1 MTNGYTDIKNTDMML
16 IMGGNP
22 AENHPCGFKWAIEA
36 KKTRNAKM
44 IVVDPRFTRTAATA
58 DLFLQIRAG
67 ADIAF
72 LGGMI
77 NYAIENNRIAKDYVV
92 NYTNAAFVVKE
103 GFKLPEDGLYSGFDA
118 KTQVYDKSSWNY
130 EAGGNLG
137 PPAPATAAAPPAGG
151 PTAQPAPGTA
161 GTPPNGAKAGAGA
174 NGTAGTP
181 SSGAHPAAGAATP
194 ATTAKP
200 GTPAAAHAATAAG
213 AKTAEGTAPTPKA
226 TAGGHAGAPPV
237 VAPYTMGAAALPMPG
252 APPASLPPNV
262 AYDLSL
268 QHPRCVFQLLKK
280 QYSRYTPEMVEKIT
294 GIPRDQFL
302 KAADLFTSV
311 RKDGDMKKA
320 GTIIYAVGWTQHTFG
335 TQIIRT
341 AAMLQM
347 LLGNVG
353 RAGGGV
359 NALRGHSN
367 IQGATDM
374 AGIFDNLPG
383 YLKVPTPA
391 DADFASY
398 AKRITPTASKP
409 SEWDSFNYWG
419 NTPKFATSLLK
430 AMYGDAAKKENDWA
444 FNYLPKVDRN
454 YSWTQIWDN
463 MYRGKVKGMLA
474 FGMNGVAIG
483 PDSQKNIEAL
493 KKADFLVVGEIY
505 PDETSEFW
513 KSPGIS
519 AEEMQKINTT
529 VYRLPC
535 AGFAEKDGSMTN
547 SSRWLQ
553 WKNAALPPPGNA
565 RLDQD
570 IVAQIFLKVRAL
582 YKQEGG
588 KFPDPILNL
597 TWPYTDPMHP
607 ALGEIAKEVNGKA
620 LADLE
625 DPNTHQQIKAGQQLP
640 GFAWLKDDGT
650 TSCGNWIY
658 CGSWTEAGPQLAR
671 RGTEDPSGLGIYP
684 NWAWSWPA
692 NRRVLYNRASCDV
705 AGKPWDPERRQ
716 VWWSEAAQKWVGN
729 DVPDF
734 KVDSNPKAHMGPFIM
749 NPEGVA
755 RIFAPLSAFA
765 DGPFPEH
772 YEPIESPLENAL
784 HPQQSTNPVV
794 KKLTTAADKYA
805 ETGGQFD
812 VICTTYRLTEHYHY
826 WTKNNPVNVQLI
838 PEPFVEIPVEL
849 AAKLGIQG
857 GDKVKV
863 TSARSYYIAKAFV
876 TRRIKPMKF
885 DGKDVFQIG
894 IPIHQG
900 YRGIQ
905 EDEGENARTLVN
917 RLSPTVYDPNAFT
930 PEFKGFLVKLEKA

>member
-36 KKTRNAKM
+36 KRVRNAKM

-67 ADIAF
+67 SDIAF
-72 LGGMI
+72 LGGLI
-77 NYAIENNRIAKDYVV
+77 NYAIANGRLAKDYLL
-92 NYTNAAFVVKE
+92 NYTNASFVIKE
-103 GFKLPEDGLYSGFDA
+103 GFKLPEDGLYSGFNPE
-118 KTQVYDKSSWNY
+118 TQVYDKSTWNY
-130 EAGGNLG
+130 QEGGDVTGHPAAPSGN
-137 PPAPATAAAPPAGG
+137 APAAGSGSAGSPAHDAAAPGA
-151 PTAQPAPGTA
+151 A
-161 GTPPNGAKAGAGA
+161 GTGGG
-174 NGTAGTP
+174 G
-181 SSGAHPAAGAATP
+181 
-194 ATTAKP
+194 
-200 GTPAAAHAATAAG
+200 
-213 AKTAEGTAPTPKA
+213 EAPKGFYPTEA
-226 TAGGHAGAPPV
+226 VVGGKGSAGAPP
-237 VAPYTMGAAALPMPG
+237 AT
-252 APPASLPPNV
+252 LPPNV

-268 QHPRCVFQLLKK
+268 QHPRSVFQLLKR
-280 QYSRYTPEMVEKIT
+280 QYSRYTPEMVERVT

-311 RKDGDMKKA
+311 RKDGDMKKVA
-320 GTIIYAVGWTQHTFG
+320 TIIYAVGWTQHTFG
-335 TQIIRT
+335 SQIIRT
-341 AAMLQM
+341 AAILQL

-383 YLKVPTPA
+383 YLKVPAPA
-391 DADFASY
+391 DADFAAY
-398 AKRITPTASKP
+398 TKRITPTASKP
-409 SEWDSFNYWG
+409 SEWESYNYWS
-419 NTPKFATSLLK
+419 NTPKFAVSFLK
-430 AMYGDAAKKENDWA
+430 AMYGDAATPENDWA
-444 FNYLPKVDRN
+444 FHYLPKIDRN
-454 YSWTQIWDN
+454 YSWTQIWDS
-463 MYRGKVKGMLA
+463 MYRGNVKGMLA

-493 KKADFLVVGEIY
+493 KKADWLVVGEIY

-513 KSPGIS
+513 MSPGITK
-519 AEEMQKINTT
+519 EEMAKIQTT

-553 WKNAALPPPGNA
+553 WKNVALPPPGQA

-570 IVAQIFLKVRAL
+570 VVAQIFLKVREL
-582 YKQEGG
+582 YQKEGG
-588 KFPDPILNL
+588 KFPDPILKL
-597 TWPYTDPMHP
+597 TWAYTDPLHP
-607 ALGEIAKEVNGKA
+607 SLSEIAKEVNGKA

-625 DPNTHQQIKAGQQLP
+625 DPKTLQQIKAGQQLP

-650 TSCGNWIY
+650 TACGNWIY
-658 CGSWTEAGPQLAR
+658 CGSWTEAGSQMAR

-684 NWAWSWPA
+684 NWGWSWPA
-692 NRRVLYNRASCDV
+692 NRRVLYNRASCDP
-705 AGKPWDPERRQ
+705 AGTPWDPERRQ
-716 VWWSEAAQKWVGN
+716 VWWSEAAQKWLGN

-734 KVDSNPKAHMGPFIM
+734 KPDSRPDEHMGPFIM
-749 NPEGVA
+749 NADGVG
-755 RIFAPLSAFA
+755 RLFAPLALFA

-772 YEPIESPLENAL
+772 YEPIESPVENAF

-794 KKLTTAADKYA
+794 KKFNTEADKYA
-805 ETGGQFD
+805 KTGGELN

-838 PEPFVEIPVEL
+838 PEPFVEMPVEL
-849 AAKLGIQG
+849 AQELGIQG

-876 TRRIKPMKF
+876 TRRIKPMLI
-885 DGKDVFQIG
+885 DGKKIYQIG

-900 YRGIQ
+900 YRGIA
-905 EDEGENARTLVN
+905 EDEGRNERTLVN
-917 RLSPTVYDPNAFT
+917 RLSPTVYDPNAYT
-930 PEFKGFLVKLEKA
+930 PEFKGFLVKIEKA